1 MPRQRLARL
10 WARGAPG
17 GAPMTPNLTPGT
29 CGHAAATVGPV
40 VESGGAGWRTDG
52 RQLVIAPPLLRWA
65 RLHPQ
70 EACITILPTF
80 TPQFSGRHPP
90 ARPGSMPSSST
101 RMCGASHLAAPPRS
115 ELACLLGTS
124 GLAAS
129 RAGGPCGTAGSCAG
143 REAAPSGVDSA
154 AGLGCASPAHSAL
167 DPVSSRPG
175 CPGSNRVSF
184 LVTGWRRNGKQQHE
198 SPVPPAH
205 GIV

>member
-115 ELACLLGTS
+115 ELACRGARVCQP
-124 GLAAS
+124 GAF
-129 RAGGPCGTAGSCAG
+129 RP
-143 REAAPSGVDSA
+143 
-154 AGLGCASPAHSAL
+154 
-167 DPVSSRPG
+167 RPG
-175 CPGSNRVSF
+175 VVAARVPWIKPCELPRHRVAPQWKAATRIPRAPCARHRLASVPLQHRQQPGHSTKPLAR
-184 LVTGWRRNGKQQHE
+184 
-198 SPVPPAH
+198 A
-205 GIV
+205 